1 MADELR
7 ASDGPILVP
16 TDFSEYS
23 RAALR
28 WAARTAKAF
37 QSSIVLLHVVHD
49 PAAVPDYY
57 QQVSPAGHLR
67 SLEDAARERLDD
79 FVASF
84 AEDPELADLP
94 ELDVRMVVG
103 LPATRILE
111 VAEILGAQLIVM
123 GSRGLTGIAHLMLG
137 SKAQRVVQ
145 LSPIP
150 VTIVKD
156 GHAEASE

>member
-1 MADELR
+1 MGLTLGRLPEPNGSSGQHSTFELLKF
-7 ASDGPILVP
+7 AG
-16 TDFSEYS
+16 
-23 RAALR
+23 
-28 WAARTAKAF
+28 
-37 QSSIVLLHVVHD
+37 QIVS
-49 PAAVPDYY
+49 AV
-57 QQVSPAGHLR
+57 
-67 SLEDAARERLDD
+67 LEDRPRRLG
-79 FVASF
+79 V
-84 AEDPELADLP
+84 
-94 ELDVRMVVG
+94 MVVG